1 MSAVKREYN
10 SLLEGGELL
19 ELYPGLTGIW
29 EKDKK
34 IFTELYILNLE
45 VIEDAKNIWK

>member
-1 MSAVKREYN
+1 MSAKKEYN

-19 ELYPGLTGIW
+19 QLYPGLTGDW
-29 EKDKK
+29 SKDKK
-34 IFTELYILNLE
+34 TFTELYILNLE